1 MGYTTEFEGSFKINQ
16 PVDDETA
23 ILLKGLANTRRV
35 KRNIKGYGIDG
46 EFYIGGE
53 DVYYGEE
60 RNRDL
65 SIVDYNTPP
74 RTQPGLWCQWKLQDD
89 NQTIMWD
96 GAEKFYNYVEW
107 IEYII
112 KSILEPR
119 GYIVNGEVKW
129 YGEDRDDNGK
139 IIIENNVVS
148 TKEGNIVYRKK

>member
-1 MGYTTEFEGSFKINQ
+1 MGYTTEFEGSFKIDQ
-16 PVDDETA
+16 PVDNETA
-23 ILLKGLANTRRV
+23 ILLKGLANTRRM

-46 EFYIGGE
+46 EFYIEGE
-53 DVYYGEE
+53 DVLYGEGK
-60 RNRDL
+60 NKYL
-65 SIVDYNTPP
+65 TIVDYNTPP
-74 RTQPGLWCQWKLQDD
+74 STQPGLWCQWELQDD

-129 YGEDRDDNGK
+129 FGEDRHDNGK
-139 IIIENNVVS
+139 IIIKNNIVNK
-148 TKEGNIVYRKK
+148 KEGKITYHKK